1 MQTAQPQLAPLS
13 NLQLELLKLYSF
25 GISAE
30 EMLEVKRLLGQHF
43 ADRLATQASAAY
55 REQGWTT
62 ATLDAWLND
71 EHQ

>member
-1 MQTAQPQLAPLS
+1 
-13 NLQLELLKLYSF
+13 
-25 GISAE
+25 
-30 EMLEVKRLLGQHF
+30 VKRLLGQHF
-43 ADRLATQASAAY
+43 ADRLSAQASAAY